1 MFFVSA
7 LKHACLSF
15 LFSEKEGLL
24 SHRHPVFQSKGL
36 SPLGLQRGTSHQSH
50 IPASQPQSFSFT
62 SPVAN
67 SSANQISA
75 SQVFTTQFT
84 QLQMK
89 NSNIHNK
96 QTGNKL
102 TMQPMSLT
110 IPFVSQASLGGV
122 NVVGQ
127 RPTHALFI
135 TSEEA
140 QKQGIHLQ
148 TAEQQAQ
155 NSPSNTIIS

>member
-1 MFFVSA
+1 MSFFVS
-7 LKHACLSF
+7 
-15 LFSEKEGLL
+15 EKESVL
-24 SHRHPVFQSKGL
+24 SHRHPVFQTKGP
-36 SPLGLQRGTSHQSH
+36 SPVGVQRGNSHQSH
-50 IPASQPQSFSFT
+50 VPVNNQTQSFSFA
-62 SPVAN
+62 SPVPN

-84 QLQMK
+84 QLQVK
-89 NSNIHNK
+89 NSNIHQK
-96 QTGNKL
+96 QTGSKL
-102 TMQPMSLT
+102 TMQPVSLT
-110 IPFVSQASLGGV
+110 IPFVSQASLGGI

-140 QKQGIHLQ
+140 QKQGIHLP

-155 NSPSNTIIS
+155 NSPSNSIIS

>member
-1 MFFVSA
+1 
-7 LKHACLSF
+7 
-15 LFSEKEGLL
+15 
-24 SHRHPVFQSKGL
+24 
-36 SPLGLQRGTSHQSH
+36 
-50 IPASQPQSFSFT
+50 
-62 SPVAN
+62 
-67 SSANQISA
+67 
-75 SQVFTTQFT
+75 
-84 QLQMK
+84 MK